1 MAQRRDPMKPRPPD
15 SAESELETVEATEV
29 SPALPSATLAAG
41 AIHVTTGAPPGVR
54 DGYHEIWSLSWPVM
68 LAQVLANLVSLIDI
82 AMVGRLGP
90 EAVAA
95 VGYATQFFFLAQS
108 LLFAVGFSCVALMA
122 RAIGGGDAD
131 RARGALAASMLVSI
145 AAAAAVMAIV
155 LAAPATLLRLLG
167 AEEAVVSLAIPYLQ
181 LMLASSVLLAVSMT
195 AESGLRA
202 DRKTRLPMQIA
213 AVVTSVKL
221 LFNFLLI
228 FGAMGLPRL
237 ELVGAGLATVIS
249 QLTAIAAFSWVMLR
263 SAPGSPTALRLSDFG
278 AARPHLREVIR
289 ISLPSIGERLAMN
302 LALLGYFRILADFG
316 TAAVAAYTVG
326 IRVLSF
332 SWIPGIGF
340 GTAAATVVGQD
351 LGAKRPEAARAA
363 GWRAT
368 RAAVAVAVVLGLACA
383 FASARLAR
391 LFTSDPATIAA
402 LGPFLLCLALSQPF
416 LQAHFALAGAHR
428 GAGDTF
434 TPFIAATLGNWA
446 LRVPLAYLFAH
457 VLRFELVWVW
467 YVLMFDHMARAAWLT
482 RSFRRGH
489 WLRKL
494 SDSG

>member
-1 MAQRRDPMKPRPPD
+1 MMRSRDSSKLRSQD
-15 SAESELETVEATEV
+15 SAESEIETVEAAEG

-41 AIHVTTGAPPGVR
+41 AIRVTAGAPPGAR
-54 DGYHEIWSLSWPVM
+54 DGYREIWSLSWPVM
-68 LAQVLANLVSLIDI
+68 LAQVLANLASLIDI

-122 RAIGGGDAD
+122 RAIGAGDPD
-131 RARGALAASMLVSI
+131 RARGALAASMMVAMS
-145 AAAAAVMAIV
+145 AAAVVMAIV
-155 LAAPATLLRLLG
+155 LAAPETLLRLLG
-167 AEEAVVSLAIPYLQ
+167 AEEVVISLSVPYLQ
-181 LMLASSVLLAVSMT
+181 LMLVSSVLLAVSMT

-202 DRKTRLPMQIA
+202 DRNTRLPMQIA
-213 AVVTSVKL
+213 ALVTLVKL
-221 LFNFLLI
+221 LLNFLLI

-249 QLTAIAAFSWVMLR
+249 QVTAIAAFSWVLLR

-278 AARPHLREVIR
+278 AARPHLRAVIR

-316 TAAVAAYTVG
+316 TVAIAAYTVG
-326 IRVLSF
+326 VRVLSF

-340 GTAAATVVGQD
+340 GAAAATVVGQD
-351 LGAKRPEAARAA
+351 LGGKRPEAARAA

-368 RAAVAVAVVLGLACA
+368 RAAVAVAVVLGCGCA
-383 FASARLAR
+383 TASTPLAR
-391 LFTSDPATIAA
+391 LFTSDPATIEA

-416 LQAHFALAGAHR
+416 LQAHFTLAGAHR

-467 YVLMFDHMARAAWLT
+467 YVLMLDHMARAAWLT
-482 RSFRRGH
+482 RSFRRGR
-489 WLRKL
+489 WLGKPGE
-494 SDSG
+494 SG

>member
-1 MAQRRDPMKPRPPD
+1 MTPRPESPNPG
-15 SAESELETVEATEV
+15 SRGASESEVEAVEAAEV

-41 AIHVTTGAPPGVR
+41 ALSVGRGAPVGTR
-54 DGYHEIWSLSWPVM
+54 DGYREIWTLSWPVM

-82 AMVGRLGP
+82 AMVGRLGS

-95 VGYATQFFFLAQS
+95 VGYATQFFFLSQS

-122 RAIGGGDAD
+122 RAIGSGDPD
-131 RARGALAASMLVSI
+131 RARGALAASMIVSI
-145 AAAAAVMAIV
+145 AAAAVVMTAVLV
-155 LAAPATLLRLLG
+155 SPETLLRLLG
-167 AEEAVVSLAIPYLQ
+167 AEEAVISLTVPYLQ

-202 DRKTRLPMQIA
+202 DRNTRLPMQIA
-213 AVVTSVKL
+213 ALVTVVKIL
-221 LFNFLLI
+221 LNFLLI

-237 ELVGAGLATVIS
+237 ELVGAGLATVVS
-249 QLTAIAAFSWVMLR
+249 QLTAITAFSWVMRR
-263 SAPGSPTALRLSDFG
+263 SAPGTPTALRLRDFW

-289 ISLPSIGERLAMN
+289 IALPSIGERLAMN
-302 LALLGYFRILADFG
+302 LALLGYFRVLADFG

-326 IRVLSF
+326 IRLLSF

-340 GTAAATVVGQD
+340 GTAAATVVGQH
-351 LGAKRPEAARAA
+351 LGARLPEAARAA

-368 RAAVAVAVVLGLACA
+368 RAAVVIALLLGGACAVA
-383 FASARLAR
+383 SDSLAR
-391 LFTSDPATIAA
+391 LFSSDPATLDA
-402 LGPFLLCLALSQPF
+402 LEPFLFCLALSQPF

-434 TPFIAATLGNWA
+434 TPFIAATVGNWG
-446 LRVPLAYLFAH
+446 LRIPLAYLFGP
-457 VLRFELVWVW
+457 VLRFDLVWVW

-482 RSFRRGH
+482 RSFRRGR
-489 WLRKL
+489 WLERRGG
-494 SDSG
+494 SG